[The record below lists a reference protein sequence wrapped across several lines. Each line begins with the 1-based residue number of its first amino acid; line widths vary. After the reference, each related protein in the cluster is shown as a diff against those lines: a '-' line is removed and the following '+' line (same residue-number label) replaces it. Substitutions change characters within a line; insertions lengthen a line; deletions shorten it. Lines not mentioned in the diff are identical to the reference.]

1 MSEVQYIEV
10 IVEASQHEQLMRLAQ
25 AKGQSVSAV
34 IREMIDEGL
43 DQRRGKKEEW
53 REALEELTKTRQEI
67 EREHGIITR
76 DFLAEVR
83 AEREQDMERVW
94 RGES

>member
-1 MSEVQYIEV
+1 MSELQRIQVLIQ
-10 IVEASQHEQLMRLAQ
+10 ASQHEQLVKLAKT
-25 AKGQSVSAV
+25 KGQSVSAV

-43 DQRRGKKEEW
+43 DQREGKKEAW
-53 REALEELTKTRQEI
+53 REALEELTRLRHEI

-76 DFLAEVR
+76 DFLAEAR

>member
-1 MSEVQYIEV
+1 MGDLQRVQVLIP
-10 IVEASQHEQLMRLAQ
+10 ASQREQLVKLAKT
-25 AKGQSVSAV
+25 KGQSVSAV

-43 DQRRGKKEEW
+43 DQREGKKEEW
-53 REALEELTKTRQEI
+53 REALEELTRMRKEI
-67 EREHGIITR
+67 ERKHGIITR

-83 AEREQDMERVW
+83 AEREQNMERVW